1 MNNIAEIWDY
11 LHDFSV
17 VSVSVRLTIA
27 VLFGGLIGYER
38 ERHGRAA
45 GLRTHVLVCMGSSMA
60 TLIGHYCMTALEF
73 SGDPM
78 RIGAQVLSGI
88 GFLGAGTII
97 SKGRFQVTGLTTAA
111 GLWATAS
118 IGLAIGIGFYEAA
131 IVGTFLVILTMSILS
146 WVDVS
151 IIKKNHKLRIYM
163 ELESVEAVSEILVL
177 LKTEFSG
184 TSIQVTGPRSNVTG
198 NCGVEVTVHVNRESE
213 VDEVLRKLVE
223 NEHIVYALPSI

>member
-1 MNNIAEIWDY
+1 MEYCITIYSYFKQFSFA
-11 LHDFSV
+11 SV
-17 VSVSVRLTIA
+17 VLRLIIA
-27 VLFGGLIGYER
+27 VLLGGFIGYER
-38 ERHGRAA
+38 ERHRRAA
-45 GLRTHVLVCMGSSMA
+45 GLRTHVLVCLGSTMA
-60 TLIGHYCMTALEF
+60 TLIGHYCITLSNY

-131 IVGTFLVILTMSILS
+131 IICAFLVVFAMSILS
-146 WVDVS
+146 WVDS
-151 IIKKNHKLRIYM
+151 RISRKNQKLRIYI
-163 ELESVEAVSEILVL
+163 ELKSAEKVNEIIIILNNDWGA
-177 LKTEFSG
+177 KNA
-184 TSIQVTGPRSNVTG
+184 QVTAPRSNIMG
-198 NCGVEVTVHVNRESE
+198 NCGIEVTIFMKHEKDINNVIQ
-213 VDEVLRKLVE
+213 KLID